1 MAQKVLLDTSFI
13 LSCTKQ
19 KIDFFDYLKNEGCT
33 ILIPKQVLTEL
44 EKISLPDMKKAS
56 DQESAALSLRIIMN
70 DIFDNIDLNTVL
82 SPLKRKSVDELIID
96 YANKNPSIILATLDR
111 EMQRKVKNRKLIIR
125 GKKQLELI

>member
-1 MAQKVLLDTSFI
+1 MKTIILDTSFI

-19 KIDFFDYLKNEGCT
+19 KIDFFDYLKSEGYT

-56 DQESAALSLRIIMN
+56 DQEAAALSLRIIMN
-70 DIFDNIDLNTVL
+70 NIFDKIDLNTAL

-111 EMQRKVKNRKLIIR
+111 EMQRKVKNKKLIIR
-125 GKKQLELI
+125 GKNQLELI

>member
-1 MAQKVLLDTSFI
+1 MKTIILDTSFI

-19 KIDFFDYLKNEGCT
+19 KIDFFDYLKSEGYT

-56 DQESAALSLRIIMN
+56 DQEAAALSLRIIMN
-70 DIFDNIDLNTVL
+70 NIFDKIDLNTAL

-96 YANKNPSIILATLDR
+96 YANKNQSIILATLDR
-111 EMQRKVKNRKLIIR
+111 EMQRKVKNKKLIIR
-125 GKKQLELI
+125 GKNQLELI

>member
-1 MAQKVLLDTSFI
+1 MKQVILDTSFI

-19 KIDFFDYLKNEGCT
+19 KIDFFDYLKSEGYT

-56 DQESAALSLRIIMN
+56 DQEAAALSLRIIMN
-70 DIFDNIDLNTVL
+70 NIFDKIDLNTAL

-96 YANKNPSIILATLDR
+96 YANKNQSIILATLDR
-111 EMQRKVKNRKLIIR
+111 EMQRKVKNKKLIIR
-125 GKKQLELI
+125 GKNQLELI

>member
-1 MAQKVLLDTSFI
+1 MKQVILDTSFI

-19 KIDFFDYLKNEGCT
+19 KIDFFDYLKSEGYT

-44 EKISLPDMKKAS
+44 EKISLPDKKKAA
-56 DQESAALSLRIIMN
+56 DQEAAALSLRIIMN
-70 DIFDNIDLNTVL
+70 NIFDKIDLNTVL

-111 EMQRKVKNRKLIIR
+111 EMQRRVKNKKLIIR
-125 GKKQLELI
+125 GKNQLEII

>member
-1 MAQKVLLDTSFI
+1 MKTIILDTSFI

-19 KIDFFDYLKNEGCT
+19 KIDFFDYLKSEGYT

-56 DQESAALSLRIIMN
+56 DQEAAALSLRIIMN
-70 DIFDNIDLNTVL
+70 NIFDKIDLNTAL

-111 EMQRKVKNRKLIIR
+111 EMQRKVKNKKLIIR
-125 GKKQLELI
+125 GKNQLEII

>member
-1 MAQKVLLDTSFI
+1 MKQVILDTSFI

-19 KIDFFDYLKNEGCT
+19 KIDFFDYLKSEGYQ

-56 DQESAALSLRIIMN
+56 DQEAAALSLRIIMN
-70 DIFDNIDLNTVL
+70 NIFDKIDLNTAL

-111 EMQRKVKNRKLIIR
+111 EMQRKVKNKKLIIR
-125 GKKQLELI
+125 GKNQLEVI

>member
-1 MAQKVLLDTSFI
+1 MKNILLDTSFI

-19 KIDFFDYLKNEGCT
+19 KIDFFDYLKSEGYT

-56 DQESAALSLRIIMN
+56 DQEAAALSLRIIMN
-70 DIFDNIDLNTVL
+70 NIFDKIDLNTAL

-96 YANKNPSIILATLDR
+96 YANKNQSIILATLDR
-111 EMQRKVKNRKLIIR
+111 EMQRKVKNKKLIIR
-125 GKKQLELI
+125 GKNQLELI